1 MLRSSSGKRAQGRD
15 CLGWPQRAK
24 TRPLILAQAATG
36 APAIAHKR
44 IQQDLAS
51 AAKRQEPVLRMALCG
66 IARAGAAP
74 HRRATDST
82 VRCANLAAARCN
94 CDCWRQVL
102 VAPTAEIQRGTQC
115 DFVDT
120 VRTTA
125 LLLSARHRLH
135 SQMLFISAPSARE
148 QISRERLALARPQL
162 KPALAII
169 THSRR
174 IISQSGEAIAIDGVR
189 LISPPCLGKDGNPDR
204 SSNHSAICASPT
216 RLVLL
221 LQAVACPLLA
231 SVVWPVMPRKRN
243 MTGL

>member
-1 MLRSSSGKRAQGRD
+1 MLRSSSGKRVQGRD

-82 VRCANLAAARCN
+82 VQCANLAAARCN
-94 CDCWRQVL
+94 CDCWRRVL
-102 VAPTAEIQRGTQC
+102 VAPTAEIQQETRC

-120 VRTTA
+120 VGTTA
-125 LLLSARHRLH
+125 LLLRARHRLH
-135 SQMLFISAPSARE
+135 SRMLFISAR
-148 QISRERLALARPQL
+148 RLQESKSPG
-162 KPALAII
+162 
-169 THSRR
+169 
-174 IISQSGEAIAIDGVR
+174 SGLLWHGH
-189 LISPPCLGKDGNPDR
+189 
-204 SSNHSAICASPT
+204 SSNRP
-216 RLVLL
+216 
-221 LQAVACPLLA
+221 
-231 SVVWPVMPRKRN
+231 
-243 MTGL
+243 